1 MGKFILAYDLGTGG
15 SKASLYNN
23 EGRCITRTF
32 IPYDTLYPDVGWH
45 EQRPND
51 WWNAVVESTRRL
63 LKSGEVKK
71 NDIECLALS
80 GQSLGVVP
88 IDRKGKLLR
97 ETVPIWSDTRT
108 PVQTTKFFRRIH
120 PTEWYMLTGNGFSKE
135 CYSVFKIMWY
145 RDNEPDMFSRIHRV
159 LGSKD
164 YINYRLTGE
173 LCTDYSYASGSGVYN
188 LKEWRYEPRL
198 VQASGLSA
206 ELFPEI
212 VPSTQVIGTV
222 TRESAETLGV
232 STNVK
237 VVCGGVD
244 NACMAVGAGNIIE
257 GRVYLSLGSSAWIAV
272 SSHDP
277 VVNCKIKPFVFTH
290 VIPNMFT
297 SATAI
302 FSAGNSLKWV
312 RDTLCK
318 NIKDM
323 AERENRDPYEMM
335 TELAAESPAG
345 ARKLLFN
352 PSLAGGSAAH
362 LSPQIR
368 GAFLGLDL
376 SHTQADVIR
385 AVLEGIS
392 FDLRIMLDKLAE
404 LCTLSEEVIL
414 VGGGSK
420 SKLWRQIFANVFD
433 RTIVKTNVD
442 QDAAS
447 LGAAAVAAVGT
458 AIWKDFNIIDEILI
472 REDVEQP
479 QNEVVRMYNDLLP
492 LYASF
497 FQYQSKLGRD
507 FSALMVPQ
515 SFA

>member
-15 SKASLYNN
+15 SKASLYNK

-63 LKSGEVKK
+63 LKSGEVKI

-108 PVQTTKFFRRIH
+108 PVQTSKFFRRIQ

-173 LCTDYSYASGSGVYN
+173 LCTDYSYASGSGIYN

-222 TRESAETLGV
+222 TRESAETLGL
-232 STNVK
+232 STNV
-237 VVCGGVD
+237 
-244 NACMAVGAGNIIE
+244 N
-257 GRVYLSLGSSAWIAV
+257 
-272 SSHDP
+272 P

-302 FSAGNSLKWV
+302 FSAGNSLRWV

-362 LSPQIR
+362 LGPQIR

-404 LCTLSEEVIL
+404 LCALSEEVIL

-458 AIWKDFNIIDEILI
+458 EIWKNFNIIDEILI

-497 FQYQSKLGRD
+497 FQYQSKLGRH

-515 SFA
+515 SSEAEKRMHR